1 MSTYVSSIPKFTQ
14 LKQKGTSVLRLED
27 GYPSI
32 IHSIIISP
40 STRRR
45 IADFFI
51 NSLEVTISDRGPLYP
66 YSTCGRTDRISFSIT
81 PIRLSIL
88 INISNLSES
97 TEKSPQVKPKIDL
110 NHQLLDCLVFA
121 IMFHRNNGSTE

>member
-1 MSTYVSSIPKFTQ
+1 MSSIPKFTQ
-14 LKQKGTSVLRLED
+14 LKQKGTPVLSLED
-27 GYPSI
+27 DYPSI
-32 IHSIIISP
+32 IHLIIISP

-110 NHQLLDCLVFA
+110 NHQLLDCLIFA
-121 IMFHRNNGSTE
+121 KVWC